1 MEQGGSKHD
10 TAAGRRFS
18 FSVLENLG
26 RIQLERDSSV
36 VSSGQGSAGTNRNA
50 GSIALS
56 ACPQQSALMAPSDK
70 KSEAAKAPAKVEAIS
85 LKVFIHCEGCKKK
98 VKKTL
103 QQIDGVETVHIDAGL
118 GKVIVTATVDA
129 KVLIKKLE
137 KVGKVAEVLVA
148 PTATSGTKGKEQPSD
163 HSQGEKKAVKKVRF
177 QEGSKGD
184 KVGKGG
190 GNNNPIV
197 QGDRTGSSSNGTRKD
212 SDNIVGGASKEENG
226 KNKRVED
233 GGFNDVRSSKN
244 VVYKN
249 ITPMMIETGYSLE
262 SADYATHIF
271 SDENTESC
279 HIM

>member
-1 MEQGGSKHD
+1 
-10 TAAGRRFS
+10 
-18 FSVLENLG
+18 
-26 RIQLERDSSV
+26 
-36 VSSGQGSAGTNRNA
+36 
-50 GSIALS
+50 
-56 ACPQQSALMAPSDK
+56 MAPSDK
-70 KSEAAKAPAKVEAIS
+70 KSEAAKAPTKVEAIS

-103 QQIDGVETVHIDAGL
+103 QQIDGVETVHIDGGL
-118 GKVIVTATVDA
+118 GKVIVTGTVDA

-148 PTATSGTKGKEQPSD
+148 PTATSSTKGKEQPSD
-163 HSQGEKKAVKKVRF
+163 PSQGEKKAVKKVRF
-177 QEGSKGD
+177 EEGSKGD
-184 KVGKGG
+184 KVSKGG
-190 GNNNPIV
+190 GNNNAIV
-197 QGDRTGSSSNGTRKD
+197 EGDRTGSSSNDTRKG

-226 KNKRVED
+226 KNKKVED
-233 GGFNDVRSSKN
+233 GGFNDVRASKN
-244 VVYKN
+244 FVYKN